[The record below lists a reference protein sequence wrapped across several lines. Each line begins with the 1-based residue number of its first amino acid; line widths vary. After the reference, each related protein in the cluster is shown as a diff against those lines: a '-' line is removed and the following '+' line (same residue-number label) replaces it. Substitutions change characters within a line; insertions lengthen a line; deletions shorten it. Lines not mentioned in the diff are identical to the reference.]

1 MPAAGCV
8 IMIERRS
15 RFRIA
20 AVTLT
25 MALLVA
31 ACSTSDDESAAES
44 ADESSSEVTEAEQPQ
59 TDTASEDDGADDS
72 ADDPRAGGP
81 LVNDDGFEVVGVA
94 YTDVDY
100 DADAAGSALQ
110 GDRNRDEFPPPVI
123 PPSDIVS
130 VIAPDA
136 IPAIDNPQYQPVDE
150 IDFVEPEEA
159 VVVVDIDDD
168 VRAYP
173 IQIMTWHEIVND
185 EVGGV
190 PVSVTYCPLC
200 NSALAFDRRVGD
212 RVLDFGTS
220 GSLYQSALVMY
231 DRQTESLWAHFTG
244 EGVVGH
250 YAGAKLQPISVQTLS
265 FEQLAAQHPD
275 ALVLNR
281 DTGAS
286 RDYGTNPYISYDEE
300 SSGPIG
306 GFFQGDVDPR
316 LEPKT
321 RVVGF
326 VRDDTAHA
334 VTIEVQ
340 EEPTVHEV
348 AAGDGTV
355 VIFQQPGLASALDR
369 ASVATG
375 RDVGQT
381 GVFVP
386 ESADGEAL
394 TFSADGDSIVDD
406 QTGTTWAVTGE
417 ALDGPLAGEELAPV
431 GHLNTFW
438 FAWSTY
444 HPDTLIIEG

>member
-1 MPAAGCV
+1 MAIATTRPSS
-8 IMIERRS
+8 RRRIS
-15 RFRIA
+15 SGGRFRLST
-20 AVTLT
+20 V
-25 MALLVA
+25 ALALALVA
-31 ACSTSDDESAAES
+31 AACGSTDQDSAPVEGVAAADS
-44 ADESSSEVTEAEQPQ
+44 AGSATG
-59 TDTASEDDGADDS
+59 DGAEGE
-72 ADDPRAGGP
+72 DPRAGGP
-81 LVNDDGFEVVGVA
+81 LVNEAGFEVVGAA
-94 YTDVDY
+94 YQEVDY
-100 DADAAGSALQ
+100 NTDSAGSALR
-110 GDRNRDEFPPPVI
+110 GRRDRPEFPPPLI
-123 PPSDIVS
+123 PPSDIVP
-130 VIAPDA
+130 VIAPDV
-136 IPAIDNPQYQPVDE
+136 IPAIDNPQYLPVDE
-150 IDFVEPEEA
+150 IDFVQPNEA
-159 VVVVDIDDD
+159 VVVVDIDGDA
-168 VRAYP
+168 RAYP
-173 IQIMTWHEIVND
+173 IQIMVWHEIVND

-250 YAGAKLQPISVQTLS
+250 YAGARLEPISVQTLS
-265 FEQLAAQHPD
+265 FEQFAAQHPD
-275 ALVLNR
+275 GLVLTR

-316 LEPKT
+316 LEPKA

-326 VRDDTAHA
+326 VRDDVAHA
-334 VTIEVQ
+334 VTIELGDA
-340 EEPTVHEV
+340 PSVHEV
-348 AAGDGTV
+348 PVGDQTV
-355 VIFQQPGLASALDR
+355 VVFQRPGLASALDR
-369 ASVATG
+369 AAVATG

-386 ESADGEAL
+386 ESAGGEVL
-394 TFSADGDSIVDD
+394 TFSVDGDDIVDA
-406 QTGTTWAVTGE
+406 QTGSTWTVTGR
-417 ALDGPLAGEELAPV
+417 AVSGPLADEQLTAV

-444 HPDTLIIEG
+444 YPDTAIIEG